1 MVQEMLTLVL
11 ETHCPQ
17 SFIFDGAFPYRGM
30 LDALDTI
37 AVPQKVWV
45 RRGMF
50 LKGASIPVDSIGKFD
65 LIVHPDDALENIP
78 SGINHGVEVLSV
90 PPITLIDSDEM
101 WSRESSRRR
110 LGIPLDARVTYVQ
123 LGAGR
128 INEID
133 SDVRKIVNSLL
144 DYDDM
149 YVVLGESLLGK
160 RLKID
165 IERIIVIRDYP
176 NALFFNAFDFSVQA
190 GGYNSFH
197 EMRVQ
202 RIPTLFVPNLETG
215 MDDQL
220 SRCRIAEDEG
230 WGLVVSQSFD
240 ESISRLLNL
249 EVKSS
254 IDFPDNGADILA
266 KKLT

>member
-1 MVQEMLTLVL
+1 
-11 ETHCPQ
+11 
-17 SFIFDGAFPYRGM
+17 
-30 LDALDTI
+30 
-37 AVPQKVWV
+37 
-45 RRGMF
+45 
-50 LKGASIPVDSIGKFD
+50 
-65 LIVHPDDALENIP
+65 
-78 SGINHGVEVLSV
+78 
-90 PPITLIDSDEM
+90 
-101 WSRESSRRR
+101 
-110 LGIPLDARVTYVQ
+110 
-123 LGAGR
+123 
-128 INEID
+128 
-133 SDVRKIVNSLL
+133 
-144 DYDDM
+144 M

-240 ESISRLLNL
+240 ESISRLLEL

-254 IDFPDNGADILA
+254 IDFSDNGADILA
-266 KKLT
+266 KKLI